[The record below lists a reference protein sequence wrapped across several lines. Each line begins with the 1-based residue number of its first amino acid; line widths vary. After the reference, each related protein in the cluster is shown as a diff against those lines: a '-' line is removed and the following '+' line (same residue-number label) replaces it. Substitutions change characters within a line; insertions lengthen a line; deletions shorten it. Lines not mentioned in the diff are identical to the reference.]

1 MIASSSISLCLSLS
15 LSLTLWTMVNV
26 KAVDDVCL
34 VYALIVCNCRLAE
47 KTVRYIIILQH
58 IATVTA
64 PAGKSQSID
73 WSSAIAAAS
82 SQQHDTQQQLLQ
94 NVTRREVQFHA
105 IDDDEED
112 VEKCS
117 RQGEEEE
124 LDVLSTISNAAEN
137 VSFPRA
143 TPIKRAVQYYLLVL
157 HFP

>member
-1 MIASSSISLCLSLS
+1 M
-15 LSLTLWTMVNV
+15 
-26 KAVDDVCL
+26 
-34 VYALIVCNCRLAE
+34 
-47 KTVRYIIILQH
+47 
-58 IATVTA
+58 
-64 PAGKSQSID
+64 
-73 WSSAIAAAS
+73 
-82 SQQHDTQQQLLQ
+82 
-94 NVTRREVQFHA
+94 QFHA